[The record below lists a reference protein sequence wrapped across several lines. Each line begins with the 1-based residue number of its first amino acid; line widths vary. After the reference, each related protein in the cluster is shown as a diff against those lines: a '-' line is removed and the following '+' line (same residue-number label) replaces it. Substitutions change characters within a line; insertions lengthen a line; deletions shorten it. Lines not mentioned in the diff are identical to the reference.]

1 MAHYDF
7 NEKKSEKDK
16 KRLTEPRIIKDYED
30 VINNQRLNSLDSFNP
45 NAIIKKLSTPRFLG
59 SYHLKED
66 INPKFKPL
74 NNLVKGDFNLKYA
87 KSLRSV
93 VFNPITIVLIT
104 LALIFNIFWFISI
117 FL

>member
-1 MAHYDF
+1 MAYNNI
-7 NEKKSEKDK
+7 NEKKDDKDK
-16 KRLTEPRIIKDYED
+16 KHINEPRVIKDYED
-30 VINNQRLNSLDSFNP
+30 VINNNRLNSLDSFNP
-45 NAIIKKLSTPRFLG
+45 NAVIKRLSTPRFLG

-74 NNLVKGDFNLKYA
+74 NNLFKGDLNLKYA

-93 VFNPITIVLIT
+93 IFNPITIVLIT
-104 LALIFNIFWFISI
+104 LALIFNIFWFLSI

>member
-1 MAHYDF
+1 M
-7 NEKKSEKDK
+7 NEEKSNKEDSEK
-16 KRLTEPRIIKDYED
+16 EPRDRIILRDYED
-30 VINNQRLNSLDSFNP
+30 LINNNKLYFLPSNDPTETLKNLSRP
-45 NAIIKKLSTPRFLG
+45 NFLG

-74 NNLVKGDFNLKYA
+74 NNLFKGDLNLKYA

-93 VFNPITIVLIT
+93 IFNPITIVLIT
-104 LALIFNIFWFISI
+104 LALIFNIFWFLSI